1 MSEHL
6 HVKSL
11 FGEMLTVIVEAAQFS
26 EKSIEE
32 NQNERTS
39 CINIETAVSVLRR
52 KQKGTKII

>member
-52 KQKGTKII
+52 KQKGTKIN